1 MSLAH
6 QSSQQPMVDPV
17 YRKVQRAVL
26 ALCIILAPLMVA
38 AWFGLCPTGAG
49 DVSCPDGGHSL
60 AVYTAFRSMN
70 PNLMQVFLLL
80 NLVTPFVYPLSYLGL
95 GLLAMKRSPWLA
107 TLGIA
112 LGWLGSIPWGL
123 FSAQMATLNAMA
135 QIGPIPVY
143 INLETRFYSTWMI
156 LGFAIGWVIGHQ
168 VAYVLLGSA
177 LARARIIPLWAA
189 VVLIISGPIMGII
202 AYGAN
207 LGLLQILG
215 YALVFIGSVPAAIAM
230 LTRRDMPKST
240 LAPAS

>member
-1 MSLAH
+1 
-6 QSSQQPMVDPV
+6 
-17 YRKVQRAVL
+17 
-26 ALCIILAPLMVA
+26 
-38 AWFGLCPTGAG
+38 
-49 DVSCPDGGHSL
+49 
-60 AVYTAFRSMN
+60 
-70 PNLMQVFLLL
+70 
-80 NLVTPFVYPLSYLGL
+80 
-95 GLLAMKRSPWLA
+95 
-107 TLGIA
+107 
-112 LGWLGSIPWGL
+112 
-123 FSAQMATLNAMA
+123 
-135 QIGPIPVY
+135 
-143 INLETRFYSTWMI
+143 MI